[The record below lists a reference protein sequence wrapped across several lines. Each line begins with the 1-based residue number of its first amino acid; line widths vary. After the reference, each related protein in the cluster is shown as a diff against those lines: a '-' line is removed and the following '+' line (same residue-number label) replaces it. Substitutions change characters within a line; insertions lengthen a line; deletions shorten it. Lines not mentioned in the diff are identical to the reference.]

1 MLKTKKKKNIPFH
14 IAQNYMHYELSDG
27 LKFWARDD
35 EDAALYRKKL
45 GSIGIFE
52 DGMLFHNLTEGNK

>member
-1 MLKTKKKKNIPFH
+1 
-14 IAQNYMHYELSDG
+14 MHYELSDG